1 MRPSLL
7 VQSVSG
13 RYVPASQV
21 AGNCYPAWDAET
33 NCRFTPV
40 QWSAD
45 PVANQSLIVNCLQ
58 GVQLSATQ
66 RLRADQQKRLQASM
80 SGGLGQL
87 VQSIDKALEQHK
99 LTGASAKPFKQWQTI
114 QNERGTLFL
123 GDVFGFGDTPSCDPL
138 PELDNDWQWYER
150 ISNQPGNSA
159 LHQ

>member
-99 LTGASAKPFKQWQTI
+99 LTGASAKPFKQWQ
-114 QNERGTLFL
+114 G
-123 GDVFGFGDTPSCDPL
+123 
-138 PELDNDWQWYER
+138 
-150 ISNQPGNSA
+150 NQRF
-159 LHQ
+159 